1 MGRTHTLLE
10 KMFDLGAEQG
20 VTLSSHSS
28 CLCPR
33 TFSLVFI
40 LFLAATSQHLLSK
53 YSLHSLFTV
62 SLHTHTLWA
71 ALPSL
76 VILNLSLISPSDS
89 CLVDSSSKHQIR
101 PSSQTSLSLLPL
113 TLLFSNWE
121 QTTLHTDR
129 NPPVRWFQSELC
141 WSPAAEEWKVF
152 GTVWWDRKCLRYEIH
167 DRTWQSLTCRELF
180 DKCNVF

>member
-1 MGRTHTLLE
+1 MGRTHFTGKDVWFGGRAGCDFVLTLF
-10 KMFDLGAEQG
+10 MS
-20 VTLSSHSS
+20 LSTNLLS
-28 CLCPR
+28 CLYLIPGCDISTSPQQIF
-33 TFSLVFI
+33 TSFFI
-40 LFLAATSQHLLSK
+40 YCIST
-53 YSLHSLFTV
+53 
-62 SLHTHTLWA
+62 HTHTLWA